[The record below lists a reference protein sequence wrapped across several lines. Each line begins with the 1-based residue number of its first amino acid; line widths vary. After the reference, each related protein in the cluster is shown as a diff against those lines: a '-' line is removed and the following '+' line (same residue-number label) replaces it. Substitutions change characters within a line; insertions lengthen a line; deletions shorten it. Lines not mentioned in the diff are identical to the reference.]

1 MYLNIS
7 PSKTNIHE
15 HEYVFEI
22 EIKNL
27 PYMYLKHE

>member
-1 MYLNIS
+1 MNMYLNIS

-27 PYMYLKHE
+27 PYLKHE